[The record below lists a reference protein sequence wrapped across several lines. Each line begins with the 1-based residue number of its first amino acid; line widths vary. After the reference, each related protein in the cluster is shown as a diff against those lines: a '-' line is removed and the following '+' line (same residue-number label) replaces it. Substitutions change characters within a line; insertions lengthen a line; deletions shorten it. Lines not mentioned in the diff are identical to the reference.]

1 MAAEPCI
8 AAEITSNEASRQ
20 SGAFAGAYFRMPL
33 GGERSPDD
41 QARTGLRIGVAH
53 VYRGVSPGTGERRI
67 EAGLVDLG
75 IFRSGRPS
83 LMLGGRQ
90 MIDQQGRFSLRGDEE
105 GRGGASPWLIVGGVV
120 VLAVGVGALVLA
132 DRLKCRD
139 HDDEC

>member
-8 AAEITSNEASRQ
+8 AAEIASNDASRQ

-33 GGERSPDD
+33 GGERSPDNE
-41 QARTGLRIGVAH
+41 ARAGLRMGVAH
-53 VYRGVSPGTGERRI
+53 VYRGVSAETAERRI

-90 MIDQQGRFSLRGDEE
+90 MIDRRGRFSLQGDED
-105 GRGGASPWLIVGGVV
+105 GGGVSPWLIVGGVV
-120 VLAVGVGALVLA
+120 VLAIGVGALVLA
-132 DRLKCRD
+132 ERLKCHD